1 MRVSSKRDKRQRR
14 AMRRLRARAFGFV
27 WLSAFAAQAQAPAPQ
42 SGLGIQVA
50 NCDPGFTARV
60 PAVVKLEIDVL
71 LRERG
76 PTRSP
81 PESIAVRCE
90 EERARIEVTME
101 GSTRA
106 STIDLHVLAAEHR
119 ARAVA
124 LAAAELVHAMS
135 GQPRAP
141 EVRASSPA
149 TPSISAAEPDRP
161 ASAASPLGSSKGPT
175 LLMGGLAEWRG
186 NPAALL
192 FGGRMALQS
201 ALNEV
206 MLSEFSVDA
215 SFGGISARSAHV
227 AIRTFSTAAHLYFGT
242 TTGNVRWDLGPGAR
256 FGSVHLVG
264 QPDAGSGLQG
274 ESVNAVWG
282 GPELRL
288 RAAYRASQLRP
299 ALFAVQL
306 GAGFVALP
314 VRGLLDGTEPIYA
327 VEGPWMSICAE
338 LGLGF

>member
-1 MRVSSKRDKRQRR
+1 V
-14 AMRRLRARAFGFV
+14 G
-27 WLSAFAAQAQAPAPQ
+27 
-42 SGLGIQVA
+42 

-81 PESIAVRCE
+81 PENIVVRCE
-90 EERARIEVTME
+90 EEKARIEVTME

-135 GQPRAP
+135 GQPRTP
-141 EVRASSPA
+141 EVRANSPA
-149 TPSISAAEPDRP
+149 TPSISVAEPDRTAP
-161 ASAASPLGSSKGPT
+161 STSPRGSSRGPT

-186 NPAALL
+186 NPTALL
-192 FGGRMALQS
+192 FGGRLAFQNPI
-201 ALNEV
+201 NEV
-206 MLSEFSVDA
+206 VLSEFSVDA

-227 AIRTFSTAAHLYFGT
+227 AIRTFSTAAHVSLGM
-242 TTGNVRWDLGPGAR
+242 TTGNVRWSFGPGAR

-264 QPDAGSGLQG
+264 QADAGSGLEG
-274 ESVNAVWG
+274 ETLNSLWG
-282 GPELRL
+282 GPEVRL
-288 RAAYRASQLRP
+288 RAAYGASQIRP
-299 ALFAVQL
+299 ALFALQL

-338 LGLGF
+338 LGLGL